1 MSYTDL
7 LNLILG
13 NLGTLVLLVLIVVA
27 FQREWI
33 NPGSATTR
41 ERERTDRVD
50 TQADKMLDILN
61 DIVRRLELAEE
72 KERWRSEGKAKEE
85 T

>member
-7 LNLILG
+7 LNLVLG
-13 NLGTLVLLVLIVVA
+13 NLGTLVVLVVIVVG

-33 NPGSATTR
+33 NPGSALLR

-72 KERWRSEGKAKEE
+72 KEKWRQEE